1 MEVASLGVQV
11 HGGMGFV
18 EETGAAQHMRDA
30 RIFPIYEG
38 TNGIQSLDFIGRKC
52 LRDGGE
58 GLSLLLLEM
67 DSTIATLTSKSPAI
81 VRLRTALERSVTD
94 CRAAMAQVLA
104 NPDDAPA
111 VAYSYLMLFGNAL
124 CFWLLVVLAAAA
136 QRRIDEG
143 ATDRF
148 YSQKIAT
155 ASFFGSQILSRNQG
169 LLQAIYDGSA
179 SLDLIDA
186 GDLLSA

>member
-1 MEVASLGVQV
+1 
-11 HGGMGFV
+11 
-18 EETGAAQHMRDA
+18 
-30 RIFPIYEG
+30 
-38 TNGIQSLDFIGRKC
+38 
-52 LRDGGE
+52 
-58 GLSLLLLEM
+58 
-67 DSTIATLTSKSPAI
+67 
-81 VRLRTALERSVTD
+81 
-94 CRAAMAQVLA
+94 MAEVLA

-111 VAYSYLMLFGNAL
+111 VAYSFLMLFGNAL

-143 ATDRF
+143 VTDRF

-169 LLQAIYDGSA
+169 LLQAVYDGSV

-186 GDLLSA
+186 GDFLSA